1 MNKAI
6 KLSALI
12 TAVFLSASV
21 WAADWDSKS
30 TYKGGE
36 TVTYQGKTYTAK
48 WWSTGEI
55 PGSSQWGAWQLASS
69 SATPAPTLAP
79 TAKPTTAPTANPT
92 VKPTTAPTVKPSA
105 APTAIPTIKPSAVP
119 TVVPTAAPTI
129 KPTIVPTA
137 TPTTAPTVAPT
148 PTPTPVSGSGAAKC
162 AAAWNA
168 GSSYAGGA
176 TVSYNNTSYTAKWWA
191 NAGAEPGKDGV
202 WNATGACDSTGQ
214 ATPAPGTGGGTTGG
228 LPTKAQADAYAAT
241 LTSSDIFQKVKASV
255 RTLPNS
261 VVEAV
266 APGLMSN
273 PSNVKRVETI
283 MPKTKWDYYFSKANP
298 SYTYPRFLQA
308 VAKFPAFCGNYTDG
322 RNADEI
328 CRRSLAASFAHFAQ
342 ETGGHSITQYGNA
355 EWLQAL
361 VYVREMGCTDEGT
374 NCGYNGECADP
385 VFNKVWTCGTDA
397 KGGFKKY
404 FGRGAKQLSYN
415 YNYGPFSQAM
425 FDGDQ
430 SVLLKDPDRVAE
442 TWLNLASAVFFFV
455 YPQPPKP
462 SMLHVIDGTWVPNDF
477 DKSRGL
483 GNDFPTTIQIINAE
497 CQDSP
502 TKPAAQNRINYYT
515 EFARDL
521 GWDIKRESMKCA
533 GMGRFDG
540 GSSAAFNIYWEK
552 DWKAGGD
559 NKCQLVSYQTPYN
572 ALIDGQYGKCV
583 EANWGITLK

>member
-12 TAVFLSASV
+12 SAVFLSASV
-21 WAADWDSKS
+21 WAADWSAS
-30 TYKGGE
+30 SVYTAGE
-36 TVTYQGKTYTAK
+36 TVTYQGNTYTAK
-48 WWSTGEI
+48 WWSSGEI
-55 PGSSQWGAWQLASS
+55 PGSSQWGAWKLVSTGG
-69 SATPAPTLAP
+69 ATPAPTVA
-79 TAKPTTAPTANPT
+79 PT
-92 VKPTTAPTVKPSA
+92 VKPTTAPTA
-105 APTAIPTIKPSAVP
+105 APTSQPTVAPTATPTVKPTTAPTIAPTATPTVAPTAVP
-119 TVVPTAAPTI
+119 TVVPT
-129 KPTIVPTA
+129 
-137 TPTTAPTVAPT
+137 VAPT
-148 PTPTPVSGSGAAKC
+148 PTAAPTATPAPGNGLPKC
-162 AAAWNA
+162 AAAWSA
-168 GSSYAGGA
+168 ASSYAGGSV
-176 TVSYNNTSYTAKWWA
+176 VSHNNTSYTAKWWV
-191 NAGAEPGKDGV
+191 NAGVTPGTAAD
-202 WNATGACDSTGQ
+202 WNTGSACDAS
-214 ATPAPGTGGGTTGG
+214 ALPTPAPGGGTTTGG
-228 LPTKAQADAYAAT
+228 LPTKAQAEAYAAT
-241 LTSSDIFQKVKASV
+241 LTNSDIFNKVKASV

-273 PSNVKRVETI
+273 PSNVKRIEGI
-283 MPKTKWDYYFSKANP
+283 MPKAKWDFYFSKAHP
-298 SYTYPRFLQA
+298 SYTYTRFLQA
-308 VAKFPAFCGNYTDG
+308 SAKFPAFCGDYTDG

-342 ETGGHSITQYGNA
+342 ETGGHSVTQYGNP

-361 VYVREMGCTDEGT
+361 VHVREMGCSDDGT

-397 KGGFKKY
+397 KGGYMKY

-442 TWLNLASAVFFFV
+442 SWLNLASAVFFFV

-477 DKSRGL
+477 DKARQL
-483 GNDFPTTIQIINAE
+483 GNDFPTSIQIINAE
-497 CQDSP
+497 CQDTP
-502 TKPAAQNRINYYT
+502 TKPAAQNRLDYYT

-552 DWKAGGD
+552 DWKVGGD

-572 ALIDGQYGKCV
+572 ALIDGQYVKCV
-583 EANWGITLK
+583 DANWGITLK